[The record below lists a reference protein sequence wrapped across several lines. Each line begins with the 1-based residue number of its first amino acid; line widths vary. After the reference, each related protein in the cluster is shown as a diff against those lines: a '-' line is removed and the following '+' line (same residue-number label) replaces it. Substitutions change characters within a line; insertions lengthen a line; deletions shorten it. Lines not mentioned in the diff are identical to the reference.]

1 MKRKFAIMLFALCCM
16 LSLATA
22 QNMRSLFLTAPDQL
36 LPLLPYNSRADLVD
50 YAEANMT
57 AKVTNLLG
65 GVSTL
70 LELKSDFLLLEAT
83 ASSTVQMKLLPF
95 GNENIVCVVK
105 SVKAEAEDSRVYF
118 YDSSWNR
125 LSTDSFFTMPE
136 IREFFLLVDTI
147 DRYLDMCDIYL
158 VSLKL
163 NAGNNTLTA
172 EYTMPNYMSEESAA
186 AVGPLLRKRVYNW
199 ENGRFVL
206 VEE

>member
-1 MKRKFAIMLFALCCM
+1 MKRRITIMLFALCCM

-22 QNMRSLFLTAPDQL
+22 QNMRSLFLAAPEQL
-36 LPLLPYNSRADLVD
+36 FPLLPYNSRADLVD

-57 AKVTNLLG
+57 ARVTNLLG

-70 LELKSDFLLLEAT
+70 LELKSDFMLLETT

-105 SVKAEAEDSRVYF
+105 SVSAEAEDSRVYF
-118 YDSSWNR
+118 YDSHWNR
-125 LSTDSFFTMPE
+125 LNTDDLFTMPE
-136 IREFFLLVDTI
+136 IREFFLPSDTI
-147 DRYLDMCDIYL
+147 GHYIDMCDIYL

-163 NAGNNTLTA
+163 NSGESTLTA
-172 EYTMPNYMSEESAA
+172 EYTMPHYMSEENAA
-186 AVGPLLRKRVYNW
+186 AVMPLLRKRVYNW

-206 VEE
+206 AEE

>member
-50 YAEANMT
+50 YAEANMA
-57 AKVTNLLG
+57 AKVTNSLG

-70 LELKSDFLLLEAT
+70 LELKNDFLLLETT

-105 SVKAEAEDSRVYF
+105 SVKAEAEDSRVFF
-118 YDSSWNR
+118 YDSHWNR
-125 LSTDSFFTMPE
+125 LNTDDLFTMPE
-136 IREFFLLVDTI
+136 IREFFLPADTI

-172 EYTMPNYMSEESAA
+172 EYTMPNYMSEENAA